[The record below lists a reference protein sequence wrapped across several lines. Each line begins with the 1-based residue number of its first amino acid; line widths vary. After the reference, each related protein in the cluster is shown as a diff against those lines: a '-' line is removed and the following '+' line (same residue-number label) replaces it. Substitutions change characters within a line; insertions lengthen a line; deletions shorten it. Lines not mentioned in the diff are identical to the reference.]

1 MQTLDESTGDLKEY
15 YVLTRMTDMSKP
27 PVAKSDN
34 ENRLKEI
41 ERREADKT
49 KPSPSGKAE
58 QIGKII
64 GIVLG
69 VLGGFSVLSF
79 FF

>member
-1 MQTLDESTGDLKEY
+1 M
-15 YVLTRMTDMSKP
+15 LTRMTDMSKP
-27 PVAKSDN
+27 PAAKPDN

-41 ERREADKT
+41 ERLESDKT
-49 KPSPSGKAE
+49 KPSTSGKAE

-69 VLGGFSVLSF
+69 VLGGLSVLSF
-79 FF
+79 FFQNHIRSFLGL